1 MDNPFKKDMKDSV
14 SKIPLDVKPARIL
27 LIEDSESDVF
37 LFKMM
42 LEDDFVLSRRYE
54 ITDVSKVTDAFKAL
68 AKDEF
73 DLIIL
78 DLNLLDMHGITSV
91 RVLHDEVPD
100 VPIIVYSGMDS
111 DALRRSALDHG
122 ATRYV
127 VKGTESVAAMKRY
140 IDDALSGVS
149 PED

>member
-1 MDNPFKKDMKDSV
+1 MASNFKTAKDSV
-14 SKIPLDVKPARIL
+14 PSLPMDIKPARIL

-42 LEDDFVLSRRYE
+42 LEDDLELSRRYE

-100 VPIIVYSGMDS
+100 VPIIVYSG
-111 DALRRSALDHG
+111 
-122 ATRYV
+122 
-127 VKGTESVAAMKRY
+127 
-140 IDDALSGVS
+140 
-149 PED
+149 